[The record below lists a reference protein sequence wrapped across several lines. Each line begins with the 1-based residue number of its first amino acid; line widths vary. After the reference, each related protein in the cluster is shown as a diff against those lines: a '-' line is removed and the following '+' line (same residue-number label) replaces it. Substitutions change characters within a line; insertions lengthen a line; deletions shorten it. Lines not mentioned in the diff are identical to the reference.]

1 MPYKTRNT
9 LILLGFLIII
19 LAVGAYFIVYSY
31 PKKLKQVKEETQ
43 RVNQQ
48 INAMSGLQIELYNLQ
63 KQIKEEQEKLAQ
75 LDKQILPDV
84 TPAMTYSYLNSI
96 LGYAGF
102 VKFDMLYIGS
112 RKAQKY
118 AYNIYD
124 IKGEASFDN
133 IYKFIWYL
141 EKGPQIYRISRF
153 DLRGVETRD
162 EETKRFQI
170 VVPFQMEIHA
180 LYADVKDLPPIKKTL
195 VDVKVEEVKN
205 PFVPYVY
212 RELPPNTRGLLE
224 VERADLK
231 AIIPGRAFVSDHTG
245 KIHVL
250 KEGDEVYLGYV
261 TKIDVE
267 KNQVEFTLN
276 KAGIVEKFVLKL
288 RFEQQK

>member
-19 LAVGAYFIVYSY
+19 LAVGAYFIIYSY
-31 PKKLKQVKEETQ
+31 PKKIKEVKAEIQ
-43 RVNQQ
+43 RTDQQ
-48 INAMSGLQIELYNLQ
+48 INALAGLQIELYNLQ

-75 LDKQILPDV
+75 LDKQIVPDV

-96 LGYAGF
+96 LNYAGF
-102 VKFDMLYIGS
+102 VKFDMLYMGS
-112 RKAQKY
+112 KKAQKY
-118 AYNIYD
+118 GYNIYD

-141 EKGPQIYRISRF
+141 ERGPQIYRIARL

-162 EETKRFQI
+162 EVTKQFSI

-180 LYADVKDLPPIKKTL
+180 LYADVKDLPPIKRTL
-195 VDVKVEEVKN
+195 GDVVVAEVKN
-205 PFVPYVY
+205 PFTPYIY

-231 AIIPGRAFVSDHTG
+231 AVIPGKAFVADHTG

-261 TKIDVE
+261 TKIDIE

-276 KAGIVEKFVLKL
+276 KAGIVEKFVLRL

>member
-9 LILLGFLIII
+9 LILLAFLVIISAI
-19 LAVGAYFIVYSY
+19 GAYFIIYRY
-31 PKKLKQVKEETQ
+31 PKKINEAKAEIRRIE
-43 RVNQQ
+43 QQ
-48 INAMSGLQIELYNLQ
+48 INALGDLQIELYNLQ

-75 LDKQILPDV
+75 LDKQIVPDV

-96 LGYAGF
+96 LNYAGF
-102 VKFDMLYIGS
+102 VKFDMLYMGS

-133 IYKFIWYL
+133 IYKFIWYI
-141 EKGPQIYRISRF
+141 ERGPQIYRISRLN
-153 DLRGVETRD
+153 LRGVETRD
-162 EETKRFQI
+162 EQTRQFQI
-170 VVPFQMEIHA
+170 VVPFQMEVHA
-180 LYADVKDLPPIKKTL
+180 LYADVKDLPPIKRTL
-195 VDVKVEEVKN
+195 ADVKVEEVKS
-205 PFVPYVY
+205 PFVPYIY

-231 AIIPGRAFVSDHTG
+231 AVIPGRAFVADHTG

-288 RFEQQK
+288 RFGQ

>member
-9 LILLGFLIII
+9 LILLAFLIII
-19 LAVGAYFIVYSY
+19 SAVGGFFNFYHY
-31 PKKLKQVKEETQ
+31 PKKINEAKAEIRKTE
-43 RVNQQ
+43 QQ
-48 INAMSGLQIELYNLQ
+48 INALGDLQVELYNLQ

-75 LDKQILPDV
+75 LDKQIVPDV

-96 LGYAGF
+96 LNYAGF
-102 VKFDMLYIGS
+102 VKFDMLYMGS
-112 RKAQKY
+112 KKTQKY

-133 IYKFIWYL
+133 IYKFIWYI
-141 EKGPQIYRISRF
+141 ERGPQIYRISRIN
-153 DLRGVETRD
+153 LRGVETRD
-162 EETKRFQI
+162 EQTKQFQI
-170 VVPFQMEIHA
+170 VVPFQMEVHA
-180 LYADVKDLPPIKKTL
+180 LYADVKDLPPIKRTL
-195 VDVKVEEVKN
+195 ADVKVEEVKS
-205 PFVPYVY
+205 PFVPYIY
-212 RELPPNTRGLLE
+212 RELPPNTKGLLE

-231 AIIPGRAFVSDHTG
+231 AVIPGRAFVADHTG

-288 RFEQQK
+288 RFGQ

>member
-1 MPYKTRNT
+1 
-9 LILLGFLIII
+9 
-19 LAVGAYFIVYSY
+19 
-31 PKKLKQVKEETQ
+31 
-43 RVNQQ
+43 
-48 INAMSGLQIELYNLQ
+48 
-63 KQIKEEQEKLAQ
+63 
-75 LDKQILPDV
+75 
-84 TPAMTYSYLNSI
+84 
-96 LGYAGF
+96 
-102 VKFDMLYIGS
+102 
-112 RKAQKY
+112 
-118 AYNIYD
+118 
-124 IKGEASFDN
+124 
-133 IYKFIWYL
+133 
-141 EKGPQIYRISRF
+141 
-153 DLRGVETRD
+153 
-162 EETKRFQI
+162 
-170 VVPFQMEIHA
+170 MEIHA

-195 VDVKVEEVKN
+195 ADVKVEEVKN

-231 AIIPGRAFVSDHTG
+231 AIIPGRAFVADHTG

>member
-9 LILLGFLIII
+9 LILLTFLIII
-19 LAVGAYFIVYSY
+19 LVVGAYFIFYSY
-31 PKKLKQVKEETQ
+31 PKKINKARAEIQDTE
-43 RVNQQ
+43 RQ
-48 INAMSGLQIELYNLQ
+48 INALAGLQVELYNLQ

-75 LDKQILPDV
+75 LDKQIVPEV

-96 LGYAGF
+96 LNYAGF
-102 VKFDMLYIGS
+102 VKFDMLYMGS
-112 RKAQKY
+112 KKAQKY

-124 IKGEASFDN
+124 IKGEASFEN

-141 EKGPQIYRISRF
+141 EQGPQIYRLARL

-162 EETKRFQI
+162 EETKRFKV
-170 VVPFQMEIHA
+170 VVPFQMEVHA
-180 LYADVKDLPPIKKTL
+180 LYADVKDLPPIKRTL
-195 VDVKVEEVKN
+195 DDVVIEEVKN
-205 PFVPYVY
+205 PFIPYVY

-231 AIIPGRAFVSDHTG
+231 AVIPGKAFIADHTG

-261 TKIDVE
+261 TKIDID

>member
-1 MPYKTRNT
+1 LPYKTRNT
-9 LILLGFLIII
+9 LILLAFLVIIG
-19 LAVGAYFIVYSY
+19 AVGVYFIFYHY
-31 PKKLKQVKEETQ
+31 PKKINEVRAEIQ
-43 RVNQQ
+43 RTDQQ
-48 INAMSGLQIELYNLQ
+48 INALSGLQIELFNLQ
-63 KQIKEEQEKLAQ
+63 KQIKEEQDKLAQ
-75 LDKQILPDV
+75 LDKQIVPEV

-96 LGYAGF
+96 LNYAGF
-102 VKFDMLYIGS
+102 VKFDMLYMGS
-112 RKAQKY
+112 KRAQKY

-141 EKGPQIYRISRF
+141 EQGPQIYRIARL
-153 DLRGVETRD
+153 DLRGVETRE
-162 EETKRFQI
+162 EETKQFAI

-180 LYADVKDLPPIKKTL
+180 LYADVKDLPPIKRTL
-195 VDVKVEEVKN
+195 SDVKILEVKN
-205 PFVPYVY
+205 PFTPYIY
-212 RELPPNTRGLLE
+212 RELPPNTKGLLE

-231 AIIPGRAFVSDHTG
+231 AVIPGRAFVADHTG

-261 TKIDVE
+261 TKIDIE